1 MSYENEIL
9 AELKH
14 GNLMYNSGL
23 TNGKRLALS
32 IIELKLL
39 ESNITQHITYYA
51 LFDLLAEL
59 RSEFNDDSMTSE
71 QYEQE
76 ARLTHYTSEAF

>member
-1 MSYENEIL
+1 MIYVNPVIL
-9 AELKH
+9 EH
-14 GNLMYNSGL
+14 GNLMYKSGL

-39 ESNITQHITYYA
+39 ESNIVATDE

-76 ARLTHYTSEAF
+76 ARLDHYTSEEF

>member
-1 MSYENEIL
+1 MF
-9 AELKH
+9 
-14 GNLMYNSGL
+14 L
-23 TNGKRLALS
+23 TTYLLFVVPSLS
-32 IIELKLL
+32 VNELKLL
-39 ESNITQHITYYA
+39 ESNIVATDA

>member
-9 AELKH
+9 AELEH

-39 ESNITQHITYYA
+39 ESNIVATDG

-59 RSEFNDDSMTSE
+59 RNEFNDLE
-71 QYEQE
+71 E
-76 ARLTHYTSEAF
+76 L

>member
-9 AELKH
+9 AELEH

-39 ESNITQHITYYA
+39 ESNIVATDA

-59 RSEFNDDSMTSE
+59 RNEFNDDSMTSE

>member
-1 MSYENEIL
+1 MIYENEIL
-9 AELKH
+9 AELEH

-23 TNGKRLALS
+23 KNGKQLALS

-39 ESNITQHITYYA
+39 ESNIVATDAFA

-76 ARLTHYTSEAF
+76 ARLDHYTSEEF